1 MTDDR
6 EQVRIGAEIDRT
18 GLSTDPFASAVRAT
32 RMPMII
38 SDPNQPDNPIIF
50 ANSAF
55 CKLTGYERDDI
66 LGRNCRF
73 LQGAETDQGEIARI
87 RTAIAERVAVEAEVL
102 NYTKSGEPFW
112 NRLLVSPVF
121 DRDGAL
127 TYFFASQYNTTDVH
141 EVQDALLAKSQEFEA
156 LAENVSQLAWMAR
169 PDGHVYWYNRR
180 WYDYTG
186 TTFETMQGWGWRDVF
201 LPDRI
206 DMITAEVS
214 EHWAAGEAFE
224 DVYNLRSASGEYRP
238 FLTRAEP
245 IRDEAGVLV
254 NWLGTNTDISKQYE
268 AERRLR
274 ELNES
279 LEQRVAKAL
288 AERSKVEEQLRQSQK
303 LETIGQLTGGVAHD
317 FNNLLTVIKSSSDL
331 LKRANLSEERRQ
343 RYVEAISDT
352 VDRAAKL
359 TSQLLAFARQ
369 QALKPEVFAVCDSVQ
384 ALSGMM
390 GTLTGSRIEVVTE
403 LSEEAILISADPS
416 QFDTT
421 IVNLAVNAR
430 DAMDG
435 AGQLTIAVR
444 AVEEVPAVRAHP
456 VRSGAYVAVSVADTG
471 SGIPADRVGKIFE
484 PFFTTKGI
492 GKGTGLGLSQV
503 IGFVK
508 QSGGEVTVE
517 STLSEGTTFT
527 LYLPRASVSDMA
539 TAEAEELEPL
549 AAGHGTC
556 VLVVEDNVDVGSVAQ
571 QTLTDLGY
579 AVVLVGDAEKA
590 LAELTRDAGRFDV
603 VFSDVV
609 MPGIDGI
616 ELGQEIRRRYRDLP
630 VILTSGY
637 SHVLAQNGTYGFELL
652 HKPYSVEQLGRI
664 LRKAATRQR

>member
-224 DVYNLRSASGEYRP
+224 DVYNLRSASGEYQGVWATPPSARP
-238 FLTRAEP
+238 ADLIMLPSSSSAAATDTRA
-245 IRDEAGVLV
+245 
-254 NWLGTNTDISKQYE
+254 
-268 AERRLR
+268 
-274 ELNES
+274 
-279 LEQRVAKAL
+279 
-288 AERSKVEEQLRQSQK
+288 
-303 LETIGQLTGGVAHD
+303 
-317 FNNLLTVIKSSSDL
+317 
-331 LKRANLSEERRQ
+331 
-343 RYVEAISDT
+343 
-352 VDRAAKL
+352 
-359 TSQLLAFARQ
+359 
-369 QALKPEVFAVCDSVQ
+369 
-384 ALSGMM
+384 
-390 GTLTGSRIEVVTE
+390 
-403 LSEEAILISADPS
+403 
-416 QFDTT
+416 
-421 IVNLAVNAR
+421 NA
-430 DAMDG
+430 
-435 AGQLTIAVR
+435 
-444 AVEEVPAVRAHP
+444 
-456 VRSGAYVAVSVADTG
+456 
-471 SGIPADRVGKIFE
+471 
-484 PFFTTKGI
+484 
-492 GKGTGLGLSQV
+492 
-503 IGFVK
+503 
-508 QSGGEVTVE
+508 
-517 STLSEGTTFT
+517 
-527 LYLPRASVSDMA
+527 
-539 TAEAEELEPL
+539 
-549 AAGHGTC
+549 
-556 VLVVEDNVDVGSVAQ
+556 
-571 QTLTDLGY
+571 
-579 AVVLVGDAEKA
+579 
-590 LAELTRDAGRFDV
+590 
-603 VFSDVV
+603 
-609 MPGIDGI
+609 
-616 ELGQEIRRRYRDLP
+616 
-630 VILTSGY
+630 
-637 SHVLAQNGTYGFELL
+637 
-652 HKPYSVEQLGRI
+652 
-664 LRKAATRQR
+664 